1 VQPLAKEGI
10 TMATVQGS
18 PPPAPHPRAWKF
30 IQRKPLTASRAARII
45 ALATVM

>member
-1 VQPLAKEGI
+1 
-10 TMATVQGS
+10 MATVQGS